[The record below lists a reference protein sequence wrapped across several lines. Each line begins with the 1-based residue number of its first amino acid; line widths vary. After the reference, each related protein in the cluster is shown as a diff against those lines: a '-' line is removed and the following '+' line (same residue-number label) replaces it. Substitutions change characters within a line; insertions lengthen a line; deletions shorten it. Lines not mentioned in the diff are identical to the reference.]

1 MHSKKAAFACGLSLA
16 AVAILVPLVSR
27 VNHYGINSQ
36 PGAGAR
42 KLRGDVN
49 PVPPLPPSKG
59 KPGAAETLNADVN
72 PVPPL
77 PPHKKASTGSNI
89 YIVDV
94 NPVPPLPLKGH
105 GKSAGSLV

>member
-27 VNHYGINSQ
+27 VNHYGSNSQ

-42 KLRGDVN
+42 ELRGDVN
-49 PVPPLPPSKG
+49 PVPPLPPPKG

-72 PVPPL
+72 PVPPPSSAQESL
-77 PPHKKASTGSNI
+77 DRVQHLHCGRQSRPSIAS
-89 YIVDV
+89 
-94 NPVPPLPLKGH
+94 
-105 GKSAGSLV
+105 